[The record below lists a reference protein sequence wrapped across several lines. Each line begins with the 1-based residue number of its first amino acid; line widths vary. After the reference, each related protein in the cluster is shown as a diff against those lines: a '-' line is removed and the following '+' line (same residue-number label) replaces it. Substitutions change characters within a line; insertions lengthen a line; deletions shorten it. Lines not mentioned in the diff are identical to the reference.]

1 MFIDGLNNKFDK
13 SEKPLQKFKNFIFEQ
28 NEIKNKLEDVN
39 SPPSSKLIYEKNY
52 RYIGK
57 FISINYQDATLITN
71 DDVIFYNG
79 GIPRSS
85 FLIATLNKFE
95 YDKTPIPEHFMLL
108 KVTETAPTPATQEM
122 TKTYLEWNKKAN
134 PELDDFT
141 KSDLKWSALKCE
153 IVGQFYKNITSSK
166 SEVFE
171 YASDL
176 NFHMSPLNY
185 NIYKP
190 NKDILEIILNNELLS
205 TEKNIM
211 PIKLGTYRA
220 IENQLNIHTNK
231 DCNPE
236 VFIEGKDILG
246 SRTAMF
252 GKTRLGKSN
261 TVKLLI
267 KNLTDKIKN
276 TKYKA
281 GQLIFDVNG
290 EYAYGNE
297 QDQNANNKIT
307 CIKDIF
313 PEDCIVYSLNNK
325 NNDNKN
331 KELKINFYNNPSQSL
346 SILKDFIINK
356 NGTLSKY
363 IEAFLNVPLID
374 SLDTLN
380 ELKQDNSR
388 RSEYLRAKRKVLIY
402 WAVLFKCKYSFNDD
416 LIKKIGNISPEFA
429 QESLEIAYDNKE
441 IKTVK
446 NIEDLIRQLEVF
458 ANKIKSNS
466 TITFRKNDTEK
477 ALFDTEDKALL
488 DFLISDH
495 DKRAGLSILKNFKDY
510 HSANANDF
518 TLEILN
524 ELDEG
529 KIVILDLASATDE
542 IRRYFSNMLSKGI
555 FSHQENK
562 FITNNLNNHYIQV
575 YFEEAHN
582 IFPKDNDPSN
592 IYARFAKEGAKFNI
606 GIVYSTQSPSTINK
620 ELLNQTENFFIGH
633 MSSPAEVKFLSNLN
647 VEFIGVEHDILKNK
661 QKGYMRVLTNSH
673 RFVIPIQINLF
684 NE

>member
-1 MFIDGLNNKFDK
+1 MFIDNISNKFDT
-13 SEKPLQKFKNFIFEQ
+13 SDKPLQKFKNFIAEQ
-28 NEIKNKLEDVN
+28 NDIKLKLENVN
-39 SPPSSKLIYEKNY
+39 EKPSDKIQYEKKY

-57 FISINYQDATLITN
+57 FINISYKDATLITN

-79 GIPRSS
+79 GIPKSS
-85 FLIATLNKFE
+85 FLIATLSKFE
-95 YDKTPIPEHFMLL
+95 YDKMPVPEHFMLL

-153 IVGQFYKNITSSK
+153 IVGQFYKKNK
-166 SEVFE
+166 SDNFD

-190 NKDILEIILNNELLS
+190 SKDILDIILNNEFLS
-205 TEKNIM
+205 EKNTLI
-211 PIKLGTYRA
+211 PIKLGTYRP
-220 IENQLNIHTNK
+220 IENLLNIHNTSEIHP
-231 DCNPE
+231 D
-236 VFIEGKDILG
+236 VYIDGTDILG

-267 KNLTDKIKN
+267 KNMTKKIKD
-276 TKYKA
+276 TKYSV

-290 EYAYGNE
+290 EYAYSNE
-297 QDQNANNKIT
+297 QDSDDTNKAN

-313 PEDCIVYSLNNK
+313 PNDCIVYSLNNK
-325 NNDNKN
+325 EGKEKN
-331 KELKINFYNNPSQSL
+331 KELKINFYKNPSQSIT
-346 SILKDFIINK
+346 ILKDFINSK
-356 NGTLSKY
+356 YGVQSKY
-363 IEAFLNVPLID
+363 IEAFLNVPLYD
-374 SLDTLN
+374 SLNSLN
-380 ELKQDNSR
+380 NLRDNHEKK
-388 RSEYLRAKRKVLIY
+388 SEYTRNKRKILMY
-402 WAVLFKCKYSFNDD
+402 WAILYKAGYNFNKD
-416 LIKKIGNISPEFA
+416 LIKEINGIHPKFA
-429 QESLEIAYDNKE
+429 EDSRSIAYGDSKP
-441 IKTVK
+441 IDISTM
-446 NIEDLIRQLEVF
+446 EDLISELEVF
-458 ANKIKSNS
+458 ARKLKTDPS
-466 TITFRKNDTEK
+466 ITFRKGENKDP
-477 ALFDTEDKALL
+477 LFDTEDKSLL
-488 DFLISDH
+488 EFLIADNGNRS
-495 DKRAGLSILKNFKDY
+495 GLYIIKNFKNY
-510 HSANANDF
+510 HSSNVDDF
-518 TLEILN
+518 TAEILN
-524 ELDEG
+524 ELDSG

-542 IRRYFSNMLSKGI
+542 VRKYFSNMLSKGI
-555 FSHQENK
+555 FNHQENK
-562 FITNNLNNHYIQV
+562 FISNKLDNHYIQI

-582 IFPKDNDPSN
+582 IFPKDNDPTN

-606 GIVYSTQSPSTINK
+606 GIIYSTQSPSTINN

-633 MSSPAEVKFLSNLN
+633 ISSPAEVKALSNLN
-647 VEFIGVEHDILKNK
+647 IEFVGVENDILKNK